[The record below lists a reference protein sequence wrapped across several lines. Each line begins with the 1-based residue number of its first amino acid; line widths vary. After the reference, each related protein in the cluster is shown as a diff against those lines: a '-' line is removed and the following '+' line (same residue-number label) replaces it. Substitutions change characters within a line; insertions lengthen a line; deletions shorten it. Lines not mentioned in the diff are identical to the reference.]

1 MKAIWKET
9 IAERD
14 GMVEVWGNAYS
25 PLASPNRRYK
35 QGSNTHSDTHSVCRC
50 KGGASSLSLKAWDAI
65 NPDAAWNRPS
75 PFASAEQVRDR
86 VAFWRGAREVA

>member
-9 IAERD
+9 IAESD
-14 GMVEVWGNAYS
+14 GIVEVWCNAYS

-35 QGSNTHSDTHSVCRC
+35 QGSDTHSVCRC

-65 NPDAAWNRPS
+65 NPDAAWYRPS
-75 PFASAEQVRDR
+75 PFAGAEQVKDR
-86 VAFWRGAREVA
+86 VAFWRGAQEVA